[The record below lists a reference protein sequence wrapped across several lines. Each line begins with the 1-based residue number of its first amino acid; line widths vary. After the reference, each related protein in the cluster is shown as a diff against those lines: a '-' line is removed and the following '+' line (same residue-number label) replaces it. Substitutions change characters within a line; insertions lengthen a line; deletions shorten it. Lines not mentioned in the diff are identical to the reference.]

1 MMPHTRA
8 AITGVSGFVPPHILS
23 NSDLEKMVDTNNE
36 WITTRTG
43 IKERR
48 ILKDMTASD
57 MGAKIVERLMEK
69 AGLRPEEIDMI
80 ICATITGDTIMPDTA
95 NTIGHKIGAINAF
108 GYDIG
113 AACSGFLFALVTG
126 SKFIETGS
134 CKKVV
139 VIGMDVMSA
148 IIDYTDRST
157 CIIFGD
163 GGGAVLL
170 EANSEGYGIRDSIM
184 RGDGSGRQYLYLKAG
199 GSQYPAS
206 HETVDAHE
214 HYVVQDGRPV
224 FKMAVKGMVSSVA
237 ELLSR
242 NELTT
247 EDIDWMVPHQANIR
261 IINSVA
267 EALNFPLEKTMQI
280 IEQYGNTTAG
290 TLPLCLWEYESR
302 LKRGDTLMLTAFGG
316 GFTWGACLLTW
327 ALNGE

>member
-23 NSDLEKMVDTNNE
+23 NSDLEKMVDTNDE

-69 AGLRPEEIDMI
+69 TGLRPEEIDMI

-95 NTIGHKIGAINAF
+95 NTIGYKIGAINAF

-157 CIIFGD
+157 CIILVTEVEQCFWKLILRGM
-163 GGGAVLL
+163 
-170 EANSEGYGIRDSIM
+170 ESGI
-184 RGDGSGRQYLYLKAG
+184 
-199 GSQYPAS
+199 
-206 HETVDAHE
+206 
-214 HYVVQDGRPV
+214 
-224 FKMAVKGMVSSVA
+224 
-237 ELLSR
+237 
-242 NELTT
+242 
-247 EDIDWMVPHQANIR
+247 
-261 IINSVA
+261 
-267 EALNFPLEKTMQI
+267 
-280 IEQYGNTTAG
+280 
-290 TLPLCLWEYESR
+290 PLC
-302 LKRGDTLMLTAFGG
+302 
-316 GFTWGACLLTW
+316 GATE
-327 ALNGE
+327 AGVNTSI